1 MAGHKA
7 DAARIAREVVAG
19 RKHGRHVR
27 IGQHSFD
34 TTPKRQNGSPRGM
47 CSRFVRQVLE
57 EAMGLAEG
65 KLGSGNGGVMACCA
79 AGSEARMKERGY
91 RVRDPAPG
99 DVICF
104 KPNGPRCK
112 TCGRQVGHIGLW
124 LGDGMVAE
132 NTSSGR
138 RGNPRAAGTKITSLS
153 AIGASRV
160 SGYYAVLPG
169 GVETTLVK
177 LVVYGTEPP
186 EVVAVVR
193 MVAGGDHVSD
203 QGKIYIEERE

>member
-65 KLGSGNGGVMACCA
+65 KLGSGNGGVMACCSAMVWTLRSAWA
-79 AGSEARMKERGY
+79 ACVWPQSWWS
-91 RVRDPAPG
+91 
-99 DVICF
+99 C
-104 KPNGPRCK
+104 
-112 TCGRQVGHIGLW
+112 
-124 LGDGMVAE
+124 
-132 NTSSGR
+132 S
-138 RGNPRAAGTKITSLS
+138 
-153 AIGASRV
+153 
-160 SGYYAVLPG
+160 
-169 GVETTLVK
+169 
-177 LVVYGTEPP
+177 
-186 EVVAVVR
+186 
-193 MVAGGDHVSD
+193 
-203 QGKIYIEERE
+203 